1 MEISDYTMSI
11 AYHETYEQHVFVFS
25 RANKDVRD
33 LGSKI
38 VHVAPNNRQ
47 DKPLDDITQAFANA
61 DRLYT
66 LARCAEAIGPLFA
79 SLQKGLYGPPAA
91 LVEGNEY
98 YGDYAYGEYDLLSA
112 ADAKGLAN
120 DLVERGRYT
129 DDFGVSVSAAT
140 VKRDIEGSLKSF
152 ALERIDKKVHEVVRR
167 EDENGIDGLESVGE
181 LIVEPVLDWFACSAA
196 FRHSARVL
204 AMAAGKAT
212 SDDMGCLLHPNGSL
226 ILDEKLPKFSHYA
239 KMLKALE
246 SSRVLAGG
254 GVISDERIWLVI
266 QPLLDNASSLENFI
280 NLNRLGNVRM
290 LRGVFAQ
297 GGSDCAEDVVVSSN
311 KIAEFYEELVRRHLK
326 KHVGVCQRT
335 SCRKV
340 FFSNT
345 KRQDLC
351 SKSCRVQKSEEAK
364 RASMGKGK

>member
-1 MEISDYTMSI
+1 MEISDYTVAI

-25 RANKDVRD
+25 RANKDVHD

-66 LARCAEAIGPLFA
+66 LARCAETIGPLFA
-79 SLQKGLYGPPAA
+79 SLQKGSYGPPAV

-98 YGDYAYGEYDLLSA
+98 FGDYAYGEYDLLGA

-120 DLVERGRYT
+120 DLIEHGRYT
-129 DDFGVSVSAAT
+129 DDFGASVSAAT
-140 VKRDIEGSLKSF
+140 VKRDIENSLKSF
-152 ALERIDKKVHEVVRR
+152 GFDRIDKSVHKIVCR
-167 EDENGIDGLESVGE
+167 EDENGVESFESIGE

-196 FRHSARVL
+196 FRHTARVL
-204 AMAAGKAT
+204 ALAAGKAT
-212 SDDMGCLLHPNGSL
+212 SDDMGCLLHANGRL
-226 ILDEKLPKFSHYA
+226 VLDERLPKFSHYS

-246 SSRVLAGG
+246 SSRVLTGG
-254 GVISDERIWLVI
+254 IAVSDERIWLVV
-266 QPLLDNASSLENFI
+266 QPLLDNVSLLENFI
-280 NLNRLGNVRM
+280 NLNRLGNVRT
-290 LRGVFAQ
+290 LRGIFAQ
-297 GGSDCAEDVVVSSN
+297 GGGVCAEDVVVPSN
-311 KIAEFYEELVRRHLK
+311 KIAEFYEELVRRYLK
-326 KHVGVCQRT
+326 KHVGVCQRA

-351 SKSCRVQKSEEAK
+351 SKSCRVQKSEEAR
-364 RASMGKGK
+364 RASMDEGK